1 MYQYP
6 SIQEDQDM
14 QEWIGGTMELCERC
28 DRLIDMKN
36 CEGDYYKDKPYC
48 EYCLELVRPEED
60 Q

>member
-1 MYQYP
+1 
-6 SIQEDQDM
+6 M

-36 CEGDYYKDKPYC
+36 CEGDYYKGKPYC
-48 EYCLELVRPEED
+48 QYCLELVRPEED